1 MTAVLVATN
10 KTSVSYDILCLA
22 VVYWIVLNHVLNTTH
37 LMHLMKWRLFITYGT
52 RDWSLPP
59 VYVLIMDEISLVQT
73 EQNSSVFFFFFLLPA
88 PLQLYLCICVFT
100 FFFLSRFCLLSLMLC
115 FNNWQSVMLFQDA
128 QSKGLFPSCFP
139 LPNGKLKRVGWIGR
153 GGSTFLVFS
162 CIWLQWVS
170 HSELQTLTHALST
183 FSALG
188 LSANRVQQTQKPL
201 NPLL

>member
-1 MTAVLVATN
+1 MSRCCILDSF
-10 KTSVSYDILCLA
+10 KSRLKYDTSYAPDEMK
-22 VVYWIVLNHVLNTTH
+22 VVYHIRDS
-37 LMHLMKWRLFITYGT
+37 RLKFTSSLRFDNGWDLAGPNWTEFIC
-52 RDWSLPP
+52 
-59 VYVLIMDEISLVQT
+59 
-73 EQNSSVFFFFFLLPA
+73 FFFFFLLPA

-162 CIWLQWVS
+162 CIWLHWVS